1 MNEFE
6 PWENYKYEDEYGN
19 EYSDSRRSKN
29 KRIWG
34 VILFSFFSVV
44 ACAFVLMIRQS
55 RSTAASTIG
64 SYTTE
69 IVVVH
74 TAAPGLPPEG
84 VDIGL
89 TAPNFTLKTTDG
101 SFITLS
107 SLRGRVVLLNFW
119 ATWCPYCTDEMPAFQ
134 SVYNELKETG
144 FIVIAITEERGIE
157 LENVFAFK
165 NEYDLTFPVLLDEDG
180 AVNRRYYITGL
191 PRTLLITPEGVIH
204 KIMLGGPIAE
214 DEIKREL
221 TEMLP

>member
-1 MNEFE
+1 
-6 PWENYKYEDEYGN
+6 
-19 EYSDSRRSKN
+19 
-29 KRIWG
+29 
-34 VILFSFFSVV
+34 
-44 ACAFVLMIRQS
+44 
-55 RSTAASTIG
+55 
-64 SYTTE
+64 
-69 IVVVH
+69 
-74 TAAPGLPPEG
+74 
-84 VDIGL
+84 
-89 TAPNFTLKTTDG
+89 
-101 SFITLS
+101 
-107 SLRGRVVLLNFW
+107 
-119 ATWCPYCTDEMPAFQ
+119 MPAFQ